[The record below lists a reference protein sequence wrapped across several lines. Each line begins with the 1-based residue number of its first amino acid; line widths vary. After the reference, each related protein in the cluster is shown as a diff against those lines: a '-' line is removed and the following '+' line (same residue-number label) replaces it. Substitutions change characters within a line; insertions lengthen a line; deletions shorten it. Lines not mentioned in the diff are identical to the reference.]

1 MSPLAC
7 SHSGMASRN
16 GASIRRQ
23 CRMERRGASSLGGT
37 GRPHNTASLP
47 DITIA
52 MRYSIP
58 AKGMKHQP
66 FAAVPFLSSY
76 FSRFL
81 PGWLTAG
88 PVPVFG
94 GAENLLWFFSVFTFP
109 SLPQNFPPVYGKAPG
124 LLPGKLPEKGGIW
137 EKGKKEPGG
146 LGGLHRKS
154 RSSGA
159 NVGGAGSSFFALS
172 LFAGCDE
179 VHA

>member
-7 SHSGMASRN
+7 SHSGMASRK

-88 PVPVFG
+88 PVPVLGSRKSSLVFFCFHLPKFTTKLSACLWKSP
-94 GAENLLWFFSVFTFP
+94 GAS
-109 SLPQNFPPVYGKAPG
+109 SGKAAG
-124 LLPGKLPEKGGIW
+124 KGGNM
-137 EKGKKEPGG
+137 GKRKE
-146 LGGLHRKS
+146 KS
-154 RSSGA
+154 RRFRGITQKKP
-159 NVGGAGSSFFALS
+159 GQWGKCRRGRKQFFCLIPFCG
-172 LFAGCDE
+172 L
-179 VHA
+179 